1 MRKVKV
7 GLITIGQSPRTDI
20 TKDIGPILQ
29 RAGIDYIECGA
40 LDNLSRVEI
49 DSLGPESDKDYILVT
64 KLLDGTEVKLSRS
77 KIVERMQ
84 ECISKLEN
92 QVEII
97 GILCTGE
104 FPELKSKRLLI
115 EPSILLTKVVEA
127 LSPDISVT
135 ILIPSADQERELRE
149 KWKDRGG
156 MIVIPIS
163 PYTSTPS
170 DFRIRLKGV
179 TAGQLVV
186 MDCIGYTLEMKR
198 LVKNILKRPVILP
211 RTLLASVISE
221 VAE

>member
-1 MRKVKV
+1 MKV
-7 GLITIGQSPRTDI
+7 GLITIGQSPRNDI

-92 QVEII
+92 QVEAI

>member
-1 MRKVKV
+1 MKV

-77 KIVERMQ
+77 KIVERIQ

-97 GILCTGE
+97 GLLCTGE

-127 LSPDISVT
+127 LSPDISIT

-149 KWKDRGG
+149 KWKDREG

-170 DFRIRLKGV
+170 DFRKRLKGV
-179 TAGQLVV
+179 TADQLVV

-198 LVKNILKRPVILP
+198 LVKNILKRPIILP

>member
-77 KIVERMQ
+77 KIVERIQ

-97 GILCTGE
+97 GLLCTGE

-127 LSPDISVT
+127 LSPDISIT

-149 KWKDRGG
+149 KWKDREG

-170 DFRIRLKGV
+170 DFRKRLKGV
-179 TAGQLVV
+179 TADQLVV

-198 LVKNILKRPVILP
+198 LVKNILKRPIILP

>member
-1 MRKVKV
+1 MKV

-92 QVEII
+92 QVETI
-97 GILCTGE
+97 GLLCTGE
-104 FPELKSKRLLI
+104 FPGLKSKRLLI

-127 LSPDISVT
+127 LSPDISIT

-149 KWKDRGG
+149 KWKGREG

-170 DFRIRLKGV
+170 DFRKRLKGV
-179 TAGQLVV
+179 TADQLVV

>member
-1 MRKVKV
+1 VKV
-7 GLITIGQSPRTDI
+7 GLITIGQSPRNDI

-92 QVEII
+92 QVEAI